1 MSCSVFIFSEL
12 RGEVIV
18 RFVDICGMTNMNF
31 RETQE
36 KVVRSLFNQS

>member
-1 MSCSVFIFSEL
+1 MDDQTITL
-12 RGEVIV
+12 RNDNVSSRYLKQIL
-18 RFVDICGMTNMNF
+18 TNMNF

>member
-18 RFVDICGMTNMNF
+18 RFVDICGIIDYHHLNF
-31 RETQE
+31 PFIISDQFEI
-36 KVVRSLFNQS
+36 SM